1 MGISI
6 IFSSSINIMMKT
18 LTLPDSNIIADDV
31 QSCIEEDIKT
41 GDLTANLIPESAII
55 EGKIIARESGIIC
68 GTAWANEAFQ
78 QIDQSIKVSWLVNDG
93 DNVHDQTVI
102 CRIHGNARSILTA
115 ERQALNLMQ
124 TLSGTAT
131 TVSHYVERIK
141 HTKAKLL
148 DTRKTIPGLRDAQ
161 KYAVL
166 CGGGMNH
173 RMGLYDG
180 ILIKE
185 NHLRCGKTLT
195 DVVKTAITSVPE
207 GTLVEL
213 EVERLEQMQE
223 GIDAG
228 IKRVLLDNFTLKEL
242 REAVK
247 VNADRIDLEAS
258 GNVAIDTIQEIA
270 ETGVD
275 YISSG
280 AITKHVK
287 ALDLSLLFDL
297 IVD

>member
-1 MGISI
+1 MNKQSPK
-6 IFSSSINIMMKT
+6 SHV
-18 LTLPDSNIIADDV
+18 TLPDALVIQKDV
-31 QSCIEEDIKT
+31 ESCIDEDVKT
-41 GDLTANLIPESAII
+41 GDLTAGLIPENAII

-68 GTAWANEAFQ
+68 GSAWANEAFRQ
-78 QIDQSIKVSWLVNDG
+78 VDPNIEVDWQATDG
-93 DNVHDQTVI
+93 DLVEDQTVI
-102 CRIHGNARSILTA
+102 CYLSGNARAILTA

-131 TVSHYVERIK
+131 TASIYAKEIS
-141 HTKAKLL
+141 HTKAKVL

-166 CGGGMNH
+166 TGGGHNH

-185 NHLRCGKTLT
+185 NHLRCGKSLE
-195 DVVKTAITSVPE
+195 DVVKTAIKIAPE
-207 GTLVEL
+207 GALVEL
-213 EVERLEQMQE
+213 EVERLEQME
-223 GIDAG
+223 RGIEAG
-228 IKRVLLDNFTLKEL
+228 IKRVLLDNFTLDEL
-242 REAVK
+242 KEAVK
-247 VNADRIDLEAS
+247 INNDRIDLEAS
-258 GNVAIDTIQEIA
+258 GNVSIDTIKEIA

-297 IVD
+297 TI

>member
-1 MGISI
+1 MTHSPSAEPITSVISTKPNLPSYDI
-6 IFSSSINIMMKT
+6 IV
-18 LTLPDSNIIADDV
+18 DDV
-31 QSCIEEDIKT
+31 KSCIEEDIKT
-41 GDLTANLIPESAII
+41 GDLTANLIPETAII
-55 EGKIIARESGIIC
+55 NGKIIARETGILC
-68 GTAWANEAFQ
+68 GTAWADQAFKQ
-78 QIDQSIKVSWLVNDG
+78 VDPAIEVEWKANDG
-93 DNVHDQTVI
+93 DVVHDQTTL
-102 CRIHGNARSILTA
+102 CRLHGNARAILTA

-131 TVSHYVERIK
+131 TANRYVQEIK

-185 NHLRCGKTLT
+185 NHLRCGKSLT
-195 DVVKTAITSVPE
+195 DVVKTALASVPE

-213 EVERLEQMQE
+213 EVERIEQMQE
-223 GIDAG
+223 GIEAG
-228 IKRVLLDNFTLKEL
+228 IQRVLLDNFTLEEL
-242 REAVK
+242 KEAVEI
-247 VNADRIDLEAS
+247 NQDRIDLEAS
-258 GNVAIDTIQEIA
+258 GNVSIETIKEIA

-275 YISSG
+275 FISSG
-280 AITKHVK
+280 AITKHVR
-287 ALDLSLLFDL
+287 ALDLSLLFDMEL
-297 IVD
+297 

>member
-1 MGISI
+1 MNKKPILPATQI
-6 IFSSSINIMMKT
+6 IV
-18 LTLPDSNIIADDV
+18 DDV
-31 QSCIEEDIKT
+31 KSCIEEDVKT
-41 GDLTANLIPESAII
+41 GDLTANLIPETAII
-55 EGKIIARESGIIC
+55 DGKIIARESGIIC
-68 GTAWANEAFQ
+68 GLAWAQEAFR
-78 QIDQSIKVSWLVNDG
+78 QIDDKIKIEWQVNDG
-93 DNVHDQTVI
+93 DKVQDQTTV
-102 CRIHGNARSILTA
+102 CRLHGNARAILTA
-115 ERQALNLMQ
+115 ERQALNLLQ

-131 TVSHYVERIK
+131 TANLYVQKIK

-185 NHLRCGKTLT
+185 NHLRCGKNLT
-195 DVVKTAITSVPE
+195 DVVQTALKSVPE

-213 EVERLEQMQE
+213 EVERLEQMQA
-223 GIDAG
+223 GIEAG
-228 IKRVLLDNFTLKEL
+228 IKRVLLDNFTLDEL
-242 REAVK
+242 KEAVSL
-247 VNADRIDLEAS
+247 NADRIDLEAS
-258 GNVAIDTIQEIA
+258 GNVSIETIQAIA

-275 YISSG
+275 FISSG

-297 IVD
+297 QL

>member
-1 MGISI
+1 
-6 IFSSSINIMMKT
+6 MKAN
-18 LTLPDSNIIADDV
+18 LPKSHVTLPAADIIKRDV
-31 QSCIEEDIKT
+31 ESCIEEDVKS

-55 EGKIIARESGIIC
+55 EGKIIARESGIIS
-68 GTAWANEAFQ
+68 GSAWANEAFSQ
-78 QIDQSIKVSWLVNDG
+78 VDPSIEVDWKITDG
-93 DNVHDQTVI
+93 DKVEDQTTI
-102 CRIHGNARSILTA
+102 CLIKGNARAVLTA

-131 TVSHYVERIK
+131 TASLYVNEIK

-166 CGGGMNH
+166 TGGGHNH

-185 NHLRCGKTLT
+185 NHLRCGKSLE
-195 DVVKTAITSVPE
+195 DVVKSAISMAPD
-207 GTLVEL
+207 GALVEL
-213 EVERLEQMQE
+213 EVERLEQME
-223 GIDAG
+223 RGIEAG
-228 IKRVLLDNFTLKEL
+228 IKRVLLDNFTLDEL
-242 REAVK
+242 KEAVK
-247 VNADRIDLEAS
+247 INDDRIDLEAS
-258 GNVAIDTIQEIA
+258 GNVSIETIKPIA

-297 IVD
+297 TV

>member
-1 MGISI
+1 MIKNNIQLPHSDI
-6 IFSSSINIMMKT
+6 IKN
-18 LTLPDSNIIADDV
+18 DV
-31 QSCIEEDIKT
+31 ESCIEEDVKD
-41 GDLTANLIPESAII
+41 GDLTANLIPETATIN
-55 EGKIIARESGIIC
+55 GKIIARESGVIC
-68 GTAWANEAFQ
+68 GQAWAKEAFYQ
-78 QIDQSIKVSWLVNDG
+78 VDSTIETDWQVNDG
-93 DNVHDQTVI
+93 VEVHDQAVI
-102 CRIHGNARSILTA
+102 CEIRGNARTILTA
-115 ERQALNLMQ
+115 ERQALNLLQ
-124 TLSGTAT
+124 TLSGTAS
-131 TVSHYVERIK
+131 VARQYVQEIS

-166 CGGGMNH
+166 AGGGHNH

-185 NHLRCGKTLT
+185 NHLRCGKSLE
-195 DVVKTAITSVPE
+195 DVVKTALTSVPE

-213 EVERLEQMQE
+213 EVERLEQME
-223 GIDAG
+223 RGIAAG
-228 IKRVLLDNFTLKEL
+228 IKRVLLDNFSLDEL
-242 REAVK
+242 REAVQ
-247 VNADRIDLEAS
+247 VNQDRIDLEAS
-258 GNVAIDTIQEIA
+258 GNVSIETIKSIA

-297 IVD
+297 NI

>member
-1 MGISI
+1 MNKKPVLPAEKI
-6 IFSSSINIMMKT
+6 IV
-18 LTLPDSNIIADDV
+18 DDV
-31 QSCIEEDIKT
+31 KSCIEEDVKT
-41 GDLTANLIPESAII
+41 GDLTANLIPETAII
-55 EGKIIARESGIIC
+55 DGKIIARESGIIC
-68 GTAWANEAFQ
+68 GLAWAQEAFR
-78 QIDQSIKVSWLVNDG
+78 QIDDKIKVEWQVNDG
-93 DNVHDQTVI
+93 DKVQNQTII
-102 CRIHGNARSILTA
+102 CTLHGNARAILTA
-115 ERQALNLMQ
+115 ERQALNLLQ

-131 TVSHYVERIK
+131 TANLYVQKIK

-185 NHLRCGKTLT
+185 NHLRCGKNLT
-195 DVVKTAITSVPE
+195 DVVQTALKSVPE

-213 EVERLEQMQE
+213 EVERLEQMQA
-223 GIDAG
+223 GIEAG
-228 IKRVLLDNFTLKEL
+228 IKRVLLDNFTLDEL
-242 REAVK
+242 KEAVSL
-247 VNADRIDLEAS
+247 NADRIDLEAS
-258 GNVAIDTIQEIA
+258 GNVSIETIQAIA

-275 YISSG
+275 FISSG

-297 IVD
+297 QL